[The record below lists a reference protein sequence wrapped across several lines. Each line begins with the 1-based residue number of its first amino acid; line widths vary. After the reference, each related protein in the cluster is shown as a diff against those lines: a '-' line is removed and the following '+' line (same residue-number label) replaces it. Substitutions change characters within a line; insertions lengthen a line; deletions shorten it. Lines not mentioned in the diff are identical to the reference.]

1 MDKSVE
7 TTSVETGEVKKVRCK
22 ETKTRTILKEE
33 QVIDILT
40 RYYEG
45 ISNQKELSAE
55 YKVTQG
61 AISHIV
67 TGKRRETPRIQTFRN
82 SLPPMQPKHRK
93 TKPAVDA

>member
-1 MDKSVE
+1 MDKSAE
-7 TTSVETGEVKKVRCK
+7 SSSVETGEVKKARRK
-22 ETKTRTILKEE
+22 ETKTRTMLSED

-45 ISNQKELSAE
+45 VSSQKELSAE

-82 SLPPMQPKHRK
+82 SLPPMQPKQK
-93 TKPAVDA
+93 KAKPVVDA